1 MTHATLARPGF
12 RPLGWQRADPQLAA
26 FLNWLACWVV
36 LPNLPF
42 LPITLMGGPPRL
54 YDYLAC
60 GIVGLIARRLP
71 YPLRVLIFL
80 GLIAY
85 LVIGFIASMFNMG
98 IGMIMSVAL
107 LVFDMSPATSPEY
120 VLGAGLLV
128 VVCTLALWL
137 LRQPATFERPRY
149 LALAVGITLALAGA
163 DYAISRDTI
172 GSYSRL
178 APAGAP
184 FTSAVE
190 QSGIAALA
198 DGRTHVMVVMV
209 EAMGQPADPALR
221 RQLDAIWARPE
232 LAALF
237 DVTRG
242 ETPFYGSTT
251 SGEIRELCHRWGN
264 YAEIT
269 TAQPGCL
276 PAQLAARGYGT
287 TAIHG
292 FQANFFERDR
302 WYPLL
307 GFENSIFGADLL
319 RAGASLC
326 PNVFPGPCDREI
338 PATIAE
344 RLQQAQ
350 TPQFVY
356 WLTLNS
362 HLPIVENAELR
373 TQNCDQLGAEMDS
386 GFPMICRLFSIW
398 DDTAASLAQAVSQPD
413 FPPTHILIVGDHM
426 PPFTHQASRLQFDA
440 ENVPW
445 ILLRYKGS
453 DERAL

>member
-1 MTHATLARPGF
+1 MRATLARPGLRSF
-12 RPLGWQRADPQLAA
+12 GWRQAELQLAA
-26 FLNWLACWVV
+26 FLTWLACWVV

-71 YPLRVLIFL
+71 YPLRVLTFL
-80 GLIAY
+80 CLIAY
-85 LVIGFIASMFNMG
+85 LVTGFIASMFNMG

-120 VLGAGLLV
+120 LLGAVLLLI
-128 VVCTLALWL
+128 VCVLAVWL
-137 LRQPATFERPRY
+137 LRQPATFEHPRY
-149 LALAVGITLALAGA
+149 LALAAVITLTLAGA

-190 QSGIAALA
+190 QSGLSTLA
-198 DGRTHVMVVMV
+198 DGRTNVLVVVV

-221 RQLDAIWARPE
+221 RQLDAIWERPE
-232 LAALF
+232 LAARYEIS
-237 DVTRG
+237 RG
-242 ETPFYGSTT
+242 QTAFYGSTT

-269 TAQPGCL
+269 SAQPDCL
-276 PAQLAARGYGT
+276 PAQLAARGYDT

-307 GFENSIFGADLL
+307 GFEHTLFGADLL

-338 PATIAE
+338 PATIGARLKHAE
-344 RLQQAQ
+344 

-362 HLPIVENAELR
+362 HLPIVENAELG
-373 TQNCDQLGAEMDS
+373 TQDCRQLGAQMDS
-386 GFPMICRLFSIW
+386 DFPMICRLFSIW
-398 DDTAASLAQAVSQPD
+398 DDTAASLAQVVSQPD

-426 PPFTHQASRLQFDA
+426 PPFTHQASRLQFDP

-453 DERAL
+453 DEGAL